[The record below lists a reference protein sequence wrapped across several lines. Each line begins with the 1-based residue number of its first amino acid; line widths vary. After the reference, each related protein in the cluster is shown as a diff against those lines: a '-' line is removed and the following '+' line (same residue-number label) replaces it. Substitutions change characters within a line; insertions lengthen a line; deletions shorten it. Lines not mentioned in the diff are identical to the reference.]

1 MITQIP
7 ITEEITGDMYE
18 TREGKD
24 GKAIFIY
31 SPMTTHGAAEG
42 VLQPV
47 TYNETLYYFNK
58 KTGLYE
64 VNKGVVETWLQTQ
77 FDELILNDILPTS
90 TTLKPKITE
99 IIFRL
104 IHTNPIPKD
113 EYPFNQYNGIPVN
126 NGVLVYKEGTFS
138 LIPYEEEMMFTRKI
152 PVNFNPEANTENIKQ
167 ILMDWLE
174 EDYPYLIQIPAQAL
188 YQALPEV
195 QPMKKAYML
204 VGESNAAKSTYL
216 DLLRDFFG
224 ERYCSKVPLQNLGAR
239 FSKADLVNKFVNLGD
254 DLPDIDIGAFNILK
268 DITGGRTHQVELK
281 HKDAFTADITA
292 VHVYAANKPPGLSE
306 KIETDNAWWDRW
318 VFLRFRNTF
327 PKKANWYKENIIPNL
342 EGYLLLVLEELSRII
357 ENGGQLQY
365 IQPMEDVLDM
375 WKRDSDPL
383 LRFLDEE
390 TDSGKDLYIQKDEL
404 FAALGKWSDNISDKL
419 ERVDIEKRL
428 PKTKEALSRKLIQY
442 NIQASTAGSGKNK
455 IQVYRGIGWKK
466 YSQFRPRETVNSRL

>member
-7 ITEEITGDMYE
+7 FDDDITKDMYE
-18 TREGKD
+18 TREGKE
-24 GKAIFIY
+24 GKVIFTY

-42 VLQPV
+42 VLQPA
-47 TYNETLYYFNK
+47 TYNETLYYFNRQ
-58 KTGLYE
+58 TGLYE
-64 VNKGVVETWLQTQ
+64 VNNGVIEAWLQTQ
-77 FDELILNDILPTS
+77 YTELILQNILPTS
-90 TTLKPKITE
+90 TTLKPKIAE

-104 IHTNPIPKD
+104 TNSNPMPKD
-113 EYPFNQYNGIPVN
+113 AYPFNQYNGIPVN
-126 NGVLVYKEGTFS
+126 NGVLVYKDGIFV
-138 LIPYEEEMMFTRKI
+138 LNPYEEEMMFTRKI
-152 PVNFNPEANTENIKQ
+152 PVNFNPGADTERIRQ

-188 YQALPEV
+188 YQALPGM

-216 DLLRDFFG
+216 DLLKDFFG
-224 ERYCSKVPLQNLGAR
+224 EGQCSKVPLQNLGAR

-318 VFLRFRNTF
+318 VFLRFKNTF

-342 EGYLLLVLEELSRII
+342 ESFLLLVLEELSCII
-357 ENGGQLQY
+357 KNGGQLQY
-365 IQPMEDVLDM
+365 VQPMEDVLDM

-383 LRFLDEE
+383 LRFIDEE
-390 TDSGKDLYIQKDEL
+390 CERDRDQYIQKDEL
-404 FAALGKWSDNISDKL
+404 FAALEKWKDNISDKL
-419 ERVDIEKRL
+419 ERTDIEKRL

-466 YSQFRPRETVNSRL
+466 YSQFRPRETVNSKL